1 MPGGVLVVDGD
12 GRIVFATGRVEQMT
26 GYTPKELQGHA
37 IELLVPERLR
47 EVHKRHRQ
55 GHYAAGAGP
64 RPMGRPDSDFR
75 LRRKDGSEFSADIAL
90 GPVRTPSGMQ
100 TVAVIHD
107 ITDRKRLEV
116 ALEHRALHDPLTELA
131 NRTLFLDRLGQ
142 SLLSAR
148 REGKKVAVVMLDVDG
163 FKKVND
169 LHGHAVGDKLL
180 KEVAARLRMG
190 LRATD
195 TAARIGG
202 DEFAWV
208 LPQVTGRHTAQLM
221 VRKRL
226 HALDASF
233 STDNVR
239 IEVRVSAG
247 IAVYPDDGRDV
258 DTLMRF
264 ADAAM
269 YSDKARRP

>member
-1 MPGGVLVVDGD
+1 MGG
-12 GRIVFATGRVEQMT
+12 
-26 GYTPKELQGHA
+26 
-37 IELLVPERLR
+37 PER
-47 EVHKRHRQ
+47 
-55 GHYAAGAGP
+55 
-64 RPMGRPDSDFR
+64 DFR
-75 LRRKDGSEFSADIAL
+75 VRRKDGSEFSADIAL
-90 GPVRTPSGMQ
+90 GPVRTPSGLQ

-107 ITDRKRLEV
+107 ITERKRLEV

-208 LPQVTGRHTAQLM
+208 MPQVAGRHTAQLM
-221 VRKRL
+221 LRKRL
-226 HALDASF
+226 QALDASF
-233 STDNVR
+233 SVDKVR
-239 IEVRVSAG
+239 IEVRVSSG

-258 DTLMRF
+258 ETLMRF
-264 ADAAM
+264 ADSAM
-269 YSDKARRP
+269 YSDKREGRGTLTC